1 MNLSFLL
8 EVHVYVPSKKD
19 VNKKLQWSGLQTN
32 RQQPMMR
39 SAGAERHVKQRQR
52 MAAAI
57 LGGTKWLSYSYALA
71 EGEARIRTGNSWKHS
86 GMLKCRASME
96 TRTRCCSQPTPATV
110 LGSLEIA
117 LSAALG

>member
-57 LGGTKWLSYSYALA
+57 LGGTKWLSYSYAVT
-71 EGEARIRTGNSWKHS
+71 EGEARIRTGTSWERSGKH
-86 GMLKCRASME
+86 KRRASME
-96 TRTRCCSQPTPATV
+96 TGGQDVAPNPHRRQG
-110 LGSLEIA
+110 L
-117 LSAALG
+117 AA